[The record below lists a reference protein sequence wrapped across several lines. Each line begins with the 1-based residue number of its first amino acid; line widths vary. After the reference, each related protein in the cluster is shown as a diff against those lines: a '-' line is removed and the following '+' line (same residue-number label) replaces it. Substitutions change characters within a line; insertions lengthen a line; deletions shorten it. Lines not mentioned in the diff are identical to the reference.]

1 MTDSKS
7 VKLAFDCVGG
17 DFERAGEASSK
28 IKTRLQRLG
37 IPADI
42 VRRIAIG
49 KLWVH
54 CSAFAEATEWQG
66 RRLCRQRVR

>member
-28 IKTRLQRLG
+28 IKRCCSVWEFRQILYAVL
-37 IPADI
+37 PSAPM
-42 VRRIAIG
+42 RR
-49 KLWVH
+49 K
-54 CSAFAEATEWQG
+54 
-66 RRLCRQRVR
+66 

>member
-28 IKTRLQRLG
+28 IKKMLQR
-37 IPADI
+37 
-42 VRRIAIG
+42 
-49 KLWVH
+49 
-54 CSAFAEATEWQG
+54 
-66 RRLCRQRVR
+66 